1 MNINSNIRR
10 FASKAAA
17 PLALLLLTAG
27 CGGGGGGRGGP
38 SGPTQPGGPGQ
49 TVLAPN
55 VTVLPSDGSVQI
67 SNVTATGLTLTGNVP
82 ALKAGDIILSTT
94 GNGLMRNIVSIQPS
108 SSSSAIRAHGSTS
121 TSTVTVITT
130 QASLEQALQS
140 CNLSFNKTLGAADFK
155 SFISATGGVTFTPGS
170 GSANAPFH
178 LHIDPAVLSGSAS
191 VGIDVDVGFNIAG
204 NLTITPSS
212 GLLGTVQNFSL
223 TGTISATETLAVNA
237 NANASLAGD
246 VTLGTFTGKPVFFGD
261 SPIVIVPV
269 YELHANA
276 SGQVSA
282 SLSWTPQVT
291 ESLTAGFSYSAGSGW
306 TPIAKATAT
315 GSNLA
320 PQGTIN
326 SEINI
331 TPIAPKVSWLIE
343 GVVGPEIS
351 GNLPTLQLQ
360 GNYTN
365 DGGTQT
371 GSLAVN
377 AVFGA
382 GGGLSSPIFSTLNK
396 NYPNLVSDTILLYSI
411 DTQTYTY
418 TYVGPN
424 LTNSYNSGLDGG
436 PLNLPNDNALN
447 HITASITFANPL
459 PHNNSESPD
468 LIPPIAWTISDGTH
482 VLDSESTNLVGP
494 FDYAAS
500 TDSSGKIKDYW
511 MSVAFGPAGTAYG
524 APFYSDIYVRS
535 VSNSLSNDS
544 NSPLVYD
551 SFINY
556 MVFANGYTPLV
567 GAYSTVPGTW
577 SGPVVNNSSASS
589 NAATVVRNQSS
600 RTARSPQQGILPSP

>member
-49 TVLAPN
+49 TILAPN

-108 SSSSAIRAHGSTS
+108 ASSSAIRAHSSAS
-121 TSTVTVITT
+121 TSTVTVTTT
-130 QASLEQALQS
+130 QASIEQSLQS

-155 SFISATGGVTFTPGS
+155 SFVSASSGVTFTPGS
-170 GSANAPFH
+170 GSASEPFH
-178 LHIDPAVLSGSAS
+178 LHVDPAVLSGSAS
-191 VGIDVDVGFNIAG
+191 VGIDVNVGFNIAG
-204 NLTITPSS
+204 NLTITPST
-212 GLLGTVQNFSL
+212 GLLGTIQNFSL

-246 VTLGTFTGKPVFFGD
+246 VTLGTFTGKPFFFGD

-331 TPIAPKVSWLIE
+331 TPIAPKISWLIE

-396 NYPNLVSDTILLYSI
+396 NYPNLVSDTILLYS
-411 DTQTYTY
+411 TGQYYTY
-418 TYVGPN
+418 TYAGPHFSVFDN
-424 LTNSYNSGLDGG
+424 NSAPELQSDTAANHVTVSFTLPNQLSLNSSFEFYGGQSSNSG
-436 PLNLPNDNALN
+436 
-447 HITASITFANPL
+447 ITPTSW
-459 PHNNSESPD
+459 S
-468 LIPPIAWTISDGTH
+468 ISDGTH
-482 VLDSESTNLVGP
+482 TI
-494 FDYAAS
+494 
-500 TDSSGKIKDYW
+500 T
-511 MSVAFGPAGTAYG
+511 
-524 APFYSDIYVRS
+524 
-535 VSNSLSNDS
+535 SNDTNVNLS
-544 NSPLVYD
+544 GTNNPSFDVTTDNSGNIVSGAVNIQWIGDNGTIFSIFAGNGYSGSTGGPGFPVYD
-551 SFINY
+551 
-556 MVFANGYTPLV
+556 GYDNALPDHSKYVDAEGTF
-567 GAYSTVPGTW
+567 PGIW
-577 SGPVVNNSSASS
+577 SGPVIGNSPSIANTKASARKS
-589 NAATVVRNQSS
+589 NS
-600 RTARSPQQGILPSP
+600 RTPEVSLQP